1 MPVRRSDVAR
11 RAGTSPAV
19 VSYVLNDGPRRVAPA
34 TRARVLAAIEELG
47 YRPDP
52 VARSLRL
59 RRTHLLGLVLPD
71 LADPVFARLARAVED
86 AALAAG
92 YRVLVGSGAEEG
104 QRHAGYIQD
113 FVDRRADGLVIVP
126 PGDGPSA
133 GVPEEVGV
141 PWIALG
147 RPMGGHPAV
156 RIDDADAGYQ
166 ATRHLIEH
174 GRRVVAC
181 FAGPQESA
189 STRERVGGWRRACA
203 DAGAEGALHDVGADP
218 RAAYERAR
226 GVLADD
232 TRIDA
237 VFVATD
243 QQAIGILR
251 ALADLGLACPDEI
264 AVAAV
269 DGLTEAGYL
278 VPSLTT
284 IAQPFD
290 DLGRTAVEQ
299 LLARIDGRPA
309 GKHRAD
315 PPADFAAEG
324 SADVLLPAVLM
335 PRESCGCVM
344 RVHPA

>member
-86 AALAAG
+86 AALSAG
-92 YRVLVGSGAEEG
+92 YRVLVGSSAEEG
-104 QRHAGYIQD
+104 QRHHRYIQD
-113 FVDRRADGLVIVP
+113 FVDRRADGLIIVP
-126 PGDGPSA
+126 PGAGRSA
-133 GVPEEVGV
+133 AVPEGVEV
-141 PWIALG
+141 PWVALG
-147 RPMGGHPAV
+147 RPLGSHAAV
-156 RIDDADAGYQ
+156 RIDDAEAAYQ
-166 ATRHLIEH
+166 ATRHLLDH
-174 GRRVVAC
+174 GRRMVAC
-181 FAGPQESA
+181 VAGPAGSA
-189 STRERVGGWRRACA
+189 TARERVDGWRRACA
-203 DAGAEGALHDVGADP
+203 EADAEAGLHEVGADP
-218 RAAYERAR
+218 RATYDRAR
-226 GVLADD
+226 RVLAED

-237 VFVATD
+237 VFAATD
-243 QQAIGILR
+243 QQAIAVLR

-269 DGLTEAGYL
+269 DGLPEAGYV

-284 IAQPFD
+284 VAQPFD
-290 DLGRTAVEQ
+290 DLGRTAVER
-299 LLARIDGRPA
+299 LLGRIEGGPA
-309 GKHRAD
+309 GKHRSDRPSD
-315 PPADFAAEG
+315 PAAG
-324 SADVLLPAVLM
+324 SGDALLPAVLV

-344 RVHPA
+344 RVQHA